1 MNTDLHPHNLNE
13 TSTIGNNKIKQLTVV
28 NHIKVIYLSLET
40 IVSLSTHQ
48 YCQLSQYSCYNNI
61 ITSNCVTI
69 LQLGVMVFPCA
80 LGVGLGYVELVL
92 EAVN

>member
-1 MNTDLHPHNLNE
+1 MIFEYLQLIGNTDLHPHNLNE

-48 YCQLSQYSCYNNI
+48 YCQLSQYSCFNI
-61 ITSNCVTI
+61 SFKLSIVSNLI
-69 LQLGVMVFPCA
+69 K
-80 LGVGLGYVELVL
+80 
-92 EAVN
+92 